1 MLVKK
6 QFYSEIQ
13 FKAKTTPVSEL
24 PDHREQSSSAIKE
37 CRCKETLIIIIFFF
51 KIGMAQKGKN
61 LIASYKQVK
70 PIILTTAKN
79 VHVFWFCLL
88 ILKTRKLNF
97 REFK

>member
-37 CRCKETLIIIIFFF
+37 CRCKETLIIIIIF
-51 KIGMAQKGKN
+51 
-61 LIASYKQVK
+61 
-70 PIILTTAKN
+70 
-79 VHVFWFCLL
+79 
-88 ILKTRKLNF
+88 
-97 REFK
+97 